1 MQSISKKLICT
12 SKQVPV
18 DIPDDFLFDDI
29 DQDVEM
35 HIVGEPI
42 PIHDPDEP
50 IDDFLFDEIAPDIGL
65 HITGEEGFN
74 YYAGQR
80 FVPSIGRPGS
90 Y

>member
-1 MQSISKKLICT
+1 
-12 SKQVPV
+12 V
-18 DIPDDFLFDDI
+18 
-29 DQDVEM
+29 QDVEM

-50 IDDFLFDEIAPDIGL
+50 IDDFLFDEIAPDMHM

-80 FVPSIGRPGS
+80 FVPSIGNIEKVIKQTGRFLS
-90 Y
+90 VFF